1 MANSSSSLSNSMV
14 FVAMLM
20 FIFVSTTAE
29 HNGALRYSID
39 GPRLLPETSTPPQ
52 NFDYIKECWLPLA
65 TINKCPD
72 QIIEFLL
79 NKNFNLSSECCK
91 KFDATPDK
99 CWKKMFPFHPEF
111 PPLVK
116 KYCRG

>member
-1 MANSSSSLSNSMV
+1 MANSSSSLV

-29 HNGALRYSID
+29 HTVASRFSID
-39 GPRLLPETSTPPQ
+39 EPGLLPETSRPPE
-52 NFDYIKECWLPLA
+52 NFDYIRECWYPLA
-65 TINKCPD
+65 TVNKCPD
-72 QIIEFLL
+72 QIINFLL
-79 NKNFNLSSECCK
+79 NKKFNLSSDCCN
-91 KFDATPDK
+91 KFAVTPDK

-116 KYCRG
+116 QYCNPSI